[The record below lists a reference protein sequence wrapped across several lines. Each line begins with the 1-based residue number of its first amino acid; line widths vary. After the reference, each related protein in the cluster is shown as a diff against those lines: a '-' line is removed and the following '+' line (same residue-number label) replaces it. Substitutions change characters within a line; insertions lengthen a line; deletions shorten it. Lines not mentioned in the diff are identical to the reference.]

1 MNQYESFKYVPG
13 LLLLALVTVFIGGCD
28 SGPTV
33 YPVSGQVLIN
43 GQPLAAGVEGFIQVI
58 PDDGRA
64 STGRIDPTDGT
75 FTLGCFGEDDGCI
88 PGDHK
93 VTVTV
98 ITMAGGRSLSLIP
111 EEYGNPDE
119 TSLTATIDGPIED
132 LKIELTGE
140 LKPLPADA
148 GDDAGDDPGP

>member
-1 MNQYESFKYVPG
+1 MSQYKSVDCVLRVLIPALG
-13 LLLLALVTVFIGGCD
+13 ALAIGGCD

-58 PDDGRA
+58 PSEGRA
-64 STGRIDPTDGT
+64 STGRVDPADGT
-75 FTLGCFGEDDGCI
+75 FTLGCFEEDDGCM
-88 PGDHK
+88 PGTHK

-98 ITMAGGRSLSLIP
+98 TTMAGERSVSLIP

-119 TSLTATIDGPIED
+119 TTLTATIDGPIED
-132 LKIELTGE
+132 LRIELTGE
-140 LKPLPADA
+140 LKPVPAN
-148 GDDAGDDPGP
+148 AGDDPGDDPGP